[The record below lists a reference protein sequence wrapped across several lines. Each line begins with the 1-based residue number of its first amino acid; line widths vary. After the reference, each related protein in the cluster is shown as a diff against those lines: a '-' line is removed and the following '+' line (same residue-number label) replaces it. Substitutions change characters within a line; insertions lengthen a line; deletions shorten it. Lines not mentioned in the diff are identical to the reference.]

1 MGLRSC
7 AVFFSIL
14 ISLVCVTVESQ
25 QNHSRVINLGS
36 SLSPTSSTPPTSWS
50 SSSGLFAFGFYTQDT
65 GFKVGIWLVLNR
77 TTTVIWTANRDDP
90 PTSINSTLELT
101 RNGKLVLRT
110 EHGKEKLIAN
120 TRGSAASAS
129 MLDSGNFVLYD
140 TGSQVIW
147 ESFNFPTD
155 TILGG
160 QTLAMGRQLIS
171 SLSDTEYSTGRYK
184 LNMQADGNLVL
195 YPLNTADLGPYAYW
209 ASDTMQQVPEGHSVY
224 LYLNQSTGTLDII
237 NSTSLSIIKALP
249 ESPYNNNKTSIYRAT
264 LDADGVFR
272 LYSLL
277 FDESTND
284 FKFQIDWKAPE
295 NPCEVKGYCGLNSF
309 CTYDDYQPY
318 CRCIPGT
325 DFVDPNK
332 LSLGCDTNFSRKGC
346 ESGIENDTTSF
357 NITTMENIEWG
368 DSPYAQESQM
378 SIENCKKSC
387 LEDCYCEAADYS
399 VDDTYCKKQSL
410 PLMYVRRNVLGA
422 SSKLMAIFKVR
433 IIKSEKPTIP
443 PTPTPILIL
452 GKSRKEVM
460 LILLV
465 TMGLLSSSCAALS
478 ISGTYIYKFRVL
490 KYKRLLQYGNLSI
503 SEELTLHLFSY
514 SELRKATNGFKE
526 ELGKGSFGAVY
537 KGTLC
542 RGKRLIAVKRLQKV
556 VEEGEREF
564 QAEMRAIGTKH
575 HRNLVRLLGY
585 CIDGSKRLLVY
596 EYMSNGSLADLL
608 FKSKRRPD
616 CDERIRIAL
625 NVARGILYLHEECET
640 PIIHCD
646 IKPQNI
652 LMDEFW
658 NAKISDFGLAKLLMP
673 DQTRTFTGVRGT
685 RGYLAPEWQRN
696 NPISVKADV
705 YSYGIVLLEIVCC
718 RRNLEVNVSTPE
730 EVVLSN
736 WVYRCFAG
744 RELNKLT
751 VVGDEEV
758 DMKTLENMVKVGL
771 WCIQDEPALR
781 PSMKSV
787 VLMLEGITDISIP
800 PCPTAN

>member
-1 MGLRSC
+1 M
-7 AVFFSIL
+7 
-14 ISLVCVTVESQ
+14 
-25 QNHSRVINLGS
+25 VINLGS
-36 SLSPTSSTPPTSWS
+36 SLSPTSGTPPTSWS

-77 TTTVIWTANRDDP
+77 TKTVVWTANRDDP
-90 PTSINSTLELT
+90 PITSINSTLELT

-120 TRGSAASAS
+120 TTGSAASAL

-140 TGSQVIW
+140 TDSRVIW

-160 QTLAMGRQLIS
+160 QTLAMGAQLIS
-171 SLSDTEYSTGRYK
+171 SLSDTQYSTGRYK
-184 LNMQADGNLVL
+184 LIMQADGKLVL
-195 YPLNTADLGPYAYW
+195 YPLNTADRGLDAYW
-209 ASDTMQQVPEGHSVY
+209 ASGTLMKVPKSLS

-237 NSTSLSIIKALP
+237 NSTSLRIIKSFKP
-249 ESPYNNNKTSIYRAT
+249 ESSYKNNKTIIYRAT
-264 LDADGVFR
+264 LDFDGVLRF
-272 LYSLL
+272 
-277 FDESTND
+277 
-284 FKFQIDWKAPE
+284 
-295 NPCEVKGYCGLNSF
+295 F
-309 CTYDDYQPY
+309 CTLDDNQPY

-332 LSLGCDTNFSRKGC
+332 WSLGCDTNFPRKGC
-346 ESGIENDTTSF
+346 ETGIENDTTSF
-357 NITTMENIEWG
+357 SITTMENIECG
-368 DSPYAQESQM
+368 DLPYAQESQM
-378 SIENCKKSC
+378 SIEDCEKSC

-399 VDDTYCKKQSL
+399 LDHRYCNKQSL
-410 PLMYVRRNVLGA
+410 PLMYVRRNVVGA
-422 SSKLMAIFKVR
+422 SSKLTAIFKVR
-433 IIKSEKPTIP
+433 IIKI
-443 PTPTPILIL
+443 
-452 GKSRKEVM
+452 R
-460 LILLV
+460 
-465 TMGLLSSSCAALS
+465 
-478 ISGTYIYKFRVL
+478 
-490 KYKRLLQYGNLSI
+490 Q
-503 SEELTLHLFSY
+503 ELTLHLFSY

-542 RGKRLIAVKRLQKV
+542 RGKRLIAVKKLQKV

-564 QAEMRAIGTKH
+564 QAEMRAMGRKH
-575 HRNLVRLLGY
+575 HRNLVQLLGY
-585 CIDGSKRLLVY
+585 CIEGSKRLLVY

-608 FKSKRRPD
+608 FKSKRSPD
-616 CDERIRIAL
+616 WNERIRIAL
-625 NVARGILYLHEECET
+625 NVARGILYLHDECET

-646 IKPQNI
+646 IKPENI

-658 NAKISDFGLAKLLMP
+658 NAKISDFGLAKFLMP
-673 DQTRTFTGVRGT
+673 DQMSSFTGVRGT

-705 YSYGIVLLEIVCC
+705 YSYGIMLLEIVCC
-718 RRNLEVNVSTPE
+718 RRSLEVNVSTSE
-730 EVVLSN
+730 EVVLSH

-744 RELNKLT
+744 RELNKLI
-751 VVGDEEV
+751 VVGDEDV

-800 PCPTAN
+800 PCPTTS

>member
-1 MGLRSC
+1 M
-7 AVFFSIL
+7 
-14 ISLVCVTVESQ
+14 
-25 QNHSRVINLGS
+25 VINLGS
-36 SLSPTSSTPPTSWS
+36 SVSPTSSTPPTSWP

-77 TTTVIWTANRDDP
+77 TKTVVWTTNRDDP
-90 PTSINSTLELT
+90 PITSINSTLELT
-101 RNGKLVLRT
+101 RNGKLVLKK

-120 TRGSAASAS
+120 TTGSAASAS
-129 MLDSGNFVLYD
+129 MLDSGNFDLYD
-140 TGSQVIW
+140 TDSRVIW

-160 QTLAMGRQLIS
+160 QTLAMGGTLIS
-171 SLSDTEYSTGRYK
+171 SLSDTQYSTGRYK
-184 LNMQADGNLVL
+184 LSMQADGNLVL
-195 YPLNTADLGPYAYW
+195 YPLNTADRGLDAYW
-209 ASDTMQQVPEGHSVY
+209 ASNTWGEVPKYLS
-224 LYLNQSTGTLDII
+224 LYLNQSAGTLDII
-237 NSTSLSIIKALP
+237 NSTSLRIIKSFNP
-249 ESPYNNNKTSIYRAT
+249 ESSYNNNKTIIYRAT
-264 LDADGVFR
+264 LDFDGVLR
-272 LYSLL
+272 LYSHLL
-277 FDESTND
+277 DETTND

-309 CTYDDYQPY
+309 CTLDDNKPY

-346 ESGIENDTTSF
+346 ETGIENDTTSF

-368 DSPYAQESQM
+368 DLPYAQESQM
-378 SIENCKKSC
+378 SIEDCEKSC

-399 VDDTYCKKQSL
+399 LDDRYCKKQSL
-410 PLMYVRRNVLGA
+410 PLMYVRRNVVGA
-422 SSKLMAIFKVR
+422 SSKLTAIFKVR
-433 IIKSEKPTIP
+433 IIKSEKPTLA
-443 PTPTPILIL
+443 PTPTLIL
-452 GKSRKEVM
+452 VKSRKEVM

-465 TMGLLSSSCAALS
+465 TMSLLTSSCAALS

-503 SEELTLHLFSY
+503 TEELTLHLFSY
-514 SELRKATNGFKE
+514 SELREATNGFKE

-556 VEEGEREF
+556 LEEGKREF
-564 QAEMRAIGTKH
+564 QAEMRAIGRKH
-575 HRNLVRLLGY
+575 HRNLVQLLGY
-585 CIDGSKRLLVY
+585 CIEGSKRLLVY

-616 CDERIRIAL
+616 WNERIRIAL

-658 NAKISDFGLAKLLMP
+658 NAKISDFGLAKFLMP

-685 RGYLAPEWQRN
+685 RGYVAPEWQRN

-730 EVVLSN
+730 EVVLSG

-744 RELNKLT
+744 RELNKLI

-771 WCIQDEPALR
+771 WCIQDEPPLR

-800 PCPTAN
+800 PCPTTY

>member
-7 AVFFSIL
+7 GVFFSIL
-14 ISLVCVTVESQ
+14 IFLVCVSVESQ
-25 QNHSRVINLGS
+25 QNPSCKMVIKLGS

-50 SSSGLFAFGFYTQDT
+50 SSSGLFAFGFYKQDT

-77 TTTVIWTANRDDP
+77 TKTVVWTANRDDP
-90 PTSINSTLELT
+90 PITSINLTLKLT

-120 TRGSAASAS
+120 TTGSAASAS

-140 TGSQVIW
+140 TDSRVIW
-147 ESFNFPTD
+147 ESFNSPTD

-160 QTLAMGRQLIS
+160 QTLSMGGQLIS

-184 LNMQADGNLVL
+184 LRMQTDGNLVL
-195 YPLNTADLGPYAYW
+195 YPLNTADRGLDAYW
-209 ASDTMQQVPEGHSVY
+209 ASGTWMKVPKSLS

-237 NSTSLSIIKALP
+237 NSTSLIIIKSFKP
-249 ESPYNNNKTSIYRAT
+249 ESSYKSSYNNNKTIIYRAT
-264 LDADGVFR
+264 LDFDGVFR
-272 LYSLL
+272 LYSHL

-309 CTYDDYQPY
+309 CTLDDNQPY

-332 LSLGCDTNFSRKGC
+332 WSLGCETNFPRKGC

-368 DSPYAQESQM
+368 DLPYAQESQM
-378 SIENCKKSC
+378 SIEDCKKSC

-399 VDDTYCKKQSL
+399 LDDRYCKKQSL
-410 PLMYVRRNVLGA
+410 PLMYVRRNVVGA
-422 SSKLMAIFKVR
+422 SSKLTAIFKVR
-433 IIKSEKPTIP
+433 IIKSEKPTLP
-443 PTPTPILIL
+443 PTPTPTPTLIL
-452 GKSRKEVM
+452 VKSRK
-460 LILLV
+460 
-465 TMGLLSSSCAALS
+465 
-478 ISGTYIYKFRVL
+478 KVL
-490 KYKRLLQYGNLSI
+490 KHKRLLQYGNLSI
-503 SEELTLHLFSY
+503 MAELTLHLFSY

-542 RGKRLIAVKRLQKV
+542 RGKRLIAVKRLHQKV

-564 QAEMRAIGTKH
+564 QAEMRAIGRKH
-575 HRNLVRLLGY
+575 HRNLVQLLGY
-585 CIDGSKRLLVY
+585 CIEGSKRLLVY

-608 FKSKRRPD
+608 FKSKRCPD
-616 CDERIRIAL
+616 WNERIRIAL

-652 LMDEFW
+652 LMDELW
-658 NAKISDFGLAKLLMP
+658 NAKISDFGLAKFLMP
-673 DQTRTFTGVRGT
+673 DQTSTFTEVRGT
-685 RGYLAPEWQRN
+685 MGYLAPEWQRN

-718 RRNLEVNVSTPE
+718 RRSLEVNVSTPE
-730 EVVLSN
+730 EVVLAR

-744 RELNKLT
+744 RELNKLI
-751 VVGDEEV
+751 VEGDEEV
-758 DMKTLENMVKVGL
+758 DMQTLENMVKVGL

-787 VLMLEGITDISIP
+787 VLMLEGITDTSIP
-800 PCPTAN
+800 PCPTTY

>member
-1 MGLRSC
+1 MEVYL
-7 AVFFSIL
+7 
-14 ISLVCVTVESQ
+14 T
-25 QNHSRVINLGS
+25 
-36 SLSPTSSTPPTSWS
+36 
-50 SSSGLFAFGFYTQDT
+50 
-65 GFKVGIWLVLNR
+65 LNR
-77 TTTVIWTANRDDP
+77 TKTVVWTANRDDP
-90 PTSINSTLELT
+90 PITSINLTLKLT

-120 TRGSAASAS
+120 TTGSAASAS

-140 TGSQVIW
+140 TDSRVIW
-147 ESFNFPTD
+147 ESFNSPTD

-160 QTLAMGRQLIS
+160 QTLSMGGQLIS
-171 SLSDTEYSTGRYK
+171 SLSDTEYTTGRYK
-184 LNMQADGNLVL
+184 LRMQTDGNLVL
-195 YPLNTADLGPYAYW
+195 YPLNTADRGLDAYW
-209 ASDTMQQVPEGHSVY
+209 ASGTWMKVPKSLS

-237 NSTSLSIIKALP
+237 NSTSLRIIKSFKP
-249 ESPYNNNKTSIYRAT
+249 ESSYKSSYNNNKTIIYRAT
-264 LDADGVFR
+264 LDFDGVFR
-272 LYSLL
+272 LYSHL

-284 FKFQIDWKAPE
+284 FKFKIDWKAPE

-309 CTYDDYQPY
+309 CTLDDNQPY

-332 LSLGCDTNFSRKGC
+332 GLLGCETNFPRKGC

-368 DSPYAQESQM
+368 DLPYAQESQM
-378 SIENCKKSC
+378 SIEDCKKSC

-399 VDDTYCKKQSL
+399 LDDRYCKKQSL
-410 PLMYVRRNVLGA
+410 PLMYVRRNVVGA
-422 SSKLMAIFKVR
+422 SSKLTAIFKVR
-433 IIKSEKPTIP
+433 IIKSEKPTLPLTLP
-443 PTPTPILIL
+443 PTPTPTPTPTLIL
-452 GKSRKEVM
+452 VKSRKE
-460 LILLV
+460 
-465 TMGLLSSSCAALS
+465 S
-478 ISGTYIYKFRVL
+478 FEH
-490 KYKRLLQYGNLSI
+490 KRLLQYGNLSI
-503 SEELTLHLFSY
+503 AAELTLHLFSY

-542 RGKRLIAVKRLQKV
+542 RGKRLIAVKRLHQKV

-564 QAEMRAIGTKH
+564 QAEMRAIGRKH
-575 HRNLVRLLGY
+575 HRNLVQLLGY
-585 CIDGSKRLLVY
+585 CIEGSKRLLVY

-608 FKSKRRPD
+608 FKSKRCPD
-616 CDERIRIAL
+616 WNERIRIAL

-652 LMDEFW
+652 LMDELW
-658 NAKISDFGLAKLLMP
+658 NAKISDFGLAKFLMP
-673 DQTRTFTGVRGT
+673 DQTSTFTEVRGT
-685 RGYLAPEWQRN
+685 MGYLAPEWQRN

-718 RRNLEVNVSTPE
+718 RRSLEVNVSTPE
-730 EVVLSN
+730 EVVLSR

-744 RELNKLT
+744 RELNKLI
-751 VVGDEEV
+751 VEGDEEV
-758 DMKTLENMVKVGL
+758 DMQTLENMVKVGL

-787 VLMLEGITDISIP
+787 VLMLEGITDISIR
-800 PCPTAN
+800 PCPTTY